1 MIDEREVE
9 DEMEAPKTN
18 LKPLLFI
25 NFVITPQSA
34 NNWCFNL
41 WLSWV
46 KLNLLQTPR
55 ATNKMQLLH
64 WE

>member
-25 NFVITPQSA
+25 NFVTTPQSA
-34 NNWCFNL
+34 NN
-41 WLSWV
+41 
-46 KLNLLQTPR
+46 
-55 ATNKMQLLH
+55 
-64 WE
+64 